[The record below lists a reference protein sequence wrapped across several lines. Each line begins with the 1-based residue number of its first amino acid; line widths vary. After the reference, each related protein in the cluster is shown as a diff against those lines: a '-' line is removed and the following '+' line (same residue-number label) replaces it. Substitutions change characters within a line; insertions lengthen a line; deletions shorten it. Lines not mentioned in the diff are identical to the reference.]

1 MALNK
6 YHDVGVSLGTIA
18 DYIREKG
25 ASPVERD
32 YHAVFIRMLHILETQ
47 AMTLDEAK
55 VKIDKLEDQ
64 VRELQK
70 K

>member
-6 YHDVGVSLGTIA
+6 YQDVGVSLGTIA

-32 YHAVFIRMLHILETQ
+32 YHAVFVRLLHILEVQ

-55 VKIDKLEDQ
+55 TKIDKLEDQ
-64 VRELQK
+64 MARLHG
-70 K
+70 